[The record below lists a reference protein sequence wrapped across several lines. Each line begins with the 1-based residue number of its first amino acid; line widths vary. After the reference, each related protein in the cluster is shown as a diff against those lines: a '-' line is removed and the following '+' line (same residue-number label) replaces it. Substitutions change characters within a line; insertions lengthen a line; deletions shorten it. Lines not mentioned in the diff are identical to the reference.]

1 MVKFGG
7 KEVPFFAADGKGANA
22 LKKALGGAMVRRR
35 AEMGAK
41 VKEKPYRYMRYG
53 GEVEMAMGG
62 RVRNMDLMEE
72 MGAGGMVKYEEGGTI
87 KNGDYKPS
95 FFIVGGFDNRGDDP
109 SGREIGAL
117 FMRTEDGGV
126 QQLNPGDLMEYFP
139 EAKNIYE
146 AYQAAGIPMERA
158 KTQDGRPGIRFPQ
171 LGDDGTIEGRRLMAR
186 HNRSLMKEFGVE
198 SMEQLREKL
207 NIAPVPFERAR
218 DMGKMVEGYRPEL
231 DMPFEEEKMPS

>member
-1 MVKFGG
+1 MKMVKFGG
-7 KEVPFFAADGKGANA
+7 KEVPFFAADGKGAND

-62 RVRNMDLMEE
+62 RVRNPMDLME
-72 MGAGGMVKYEEGGTI
+72 MGTGGMVKYEEGGAI
-87 KNGDYKPS
+87 KNGDSKPS

-126 QQLNPGDLMEYFP
+126 QQINPGDLMEYFP
-139 EAKNIYE
+139 DAKNIYE
-146 AYQAAGIPMERA
+146 AYEEAGIP
-158 KTQDGRPGIRFPQ
+158 IRRGGGGSIMFPQ
-171 LGDDGTIEGRRLMAR
+171 LGDDPTDGGRDIMIR
-186 HNRSLMKEFGVE
+186 HNRALKKEFGVE
-198 SMEQLREKL
+198 SMEELRQKL
-207 NIAPVPFERAR
+207 NIARVPFERKR